1 MGDRRDAGE
10 PVLWYGSGY
19 SSSDYETQPTEPDP
33 KPAAP
38 VAGMRTRGSFGP
50 AERLGA
56 TGLVAGRFSPL
67 HRGHQYL
74 IEFAR
79 ASVEKLTV
87 VVFTGPNDAIDAATR
102 VRWIRDLYPDVR
114 VEAVAAKIQPG
125 DADWVQL
132 FAKAVAPFG
141 TAAYFFTSELG
152 YRPVAEAIGATLV
165 PVDPTRMCVPASGSA
180 ICANVMENFHY
191 LARSVRPWFVRRIA
205 VVGAESSGKSTL
217 CARLRDQFKTLVVPE
232 WTRVLVQSVPGG
244 LSSDQIQL
252 VARSQIAS
260 EDALANQLP
269 DANAGIMLCD
279 TELHTI
285 YLWAKRLFEGEPP
298 QWIRDAI
305 GRRPYDLYLL
315 CAPEIPYVGPPEW
328 DRPADR
334 RAFHDQ
340 LRSDL
345 ASSNVIAISGTREER
360 FATAADAIIGL
371 FTPRTLLSA
380 RGPYIA

>member
-1 MGDRRDAGE
+1 M
-10 PVLWYGSGY
+10 WYGGPLYDDTPSPVP
-19 SSSDYETQPTEPDP
+19 EAQPT
-33 KPAAP
+33 PATP
-38 VAGMRTRGSFGP
+38 TAGIRTRGSFGP

-56 TGLVAGRFSPL
+56 TGLVAGRFHPL

-79 ASVEKLTV
+79 ASVDKLTV
-87 VVFTGPNDAIDAATR
+87 VVFSAPQDAIAPATR
-102 VRWIRDLYPDVR
+102 VRWIRELYPDVR
-114 VEAVAAKIQPG
+114 VEAVAARIELG
-125 DADWVQL
+125 DPT
-132 FAKAVAPFG
+132 FAQQFANAVAPFG
-141 TAAYFFTSELG
+141 KQAYFFTSELG
-152 YRPVAEAIGATLV
+152 YRPVAAAIGAALV

-205 VVGAESSGKSTL
+205 VVGAESAGKTTL
-217 CARLRDQFKTLVVPE
+217 CARLREQFKTLVVPE
-232 WTRVLVQSVPGG
+232 WTRVLVQAVPGG
-244 LSSDQIQL
+244 LASDQIQL

-269 DANAGIMLCD
+269 DANAGILVCD
-279 TELHTI
+279 TELHMI

-298 QWIRDAI
+298 SWIREAI
-305 GRRPYDLYLL
+305 GVRPYDLYLL
-315 CAPEIPYVGPPEW
+315 CTPELPYVGPAEW

-340 LRSDL
+340 LRADL
-345 ASSNVIAISGTREER
+345 ASSNVVEISGTREER
-360 FATAADAIIGL
+360 FAAAADAIIGL
-371 FTPRTLLSA
+371 FTPKTLMSA